1 VLQVLMY
8 DKAHRSLSALD
19 YYVTNQWTFHT
30 NNLLK
35 LIDVMSPGDQQIF
48 DCDVRSLD
56 WPEYLKVYALG
67 VRLFVLKED
76 LDTLPAA
83 KRKLKM

>member
-1 VLQVLMY
+1 
-8 DKAHRSLSALD
+8 
-19 YYVTNQWTFHT
+19 
-30 NNLLK
+30 
-35 LIDVMSPGDQQIF
+35 MSPGDQQIF